1 MNWYRQWQEA
11 FANLKLAERRLL
23 FIALLLL
30 TPYLLLL
37 WVLEPRW
44 QQLQRQHQQL
54 RQSIGQL
61 EQLNTQSNLLQQALQ
76 QDPNELL
83 RQQLA
88 SEQQLQQQLSADIR
102 QLTGRYV
109 AAEQMLALLQ
119 DVLAQ
124 SPGVR
129 LQQLSSQTPQ
139 PILLGNTATGAS
151 ASQTSVNSGQNAA
164 NVVTAPTVGSGPT
177 LLYRHITV
185 LTFSGDYHHLQ
196 QLLQRM
202 EALPWQLHW
211 RQLDYRVQQHP
222 QAELILQLETFSEQ
236 VDYLRI

>member
-23 FIALLLL
+23 FIALLIL

-37 WVLEPRW
+37 WLLEPRW
-44 QQLQRQHQQL
+44 QQLQREHQQL

-61 EQLNTQSNLLQQALQ
+61 AQINTQSDVLQQALQ
-76 QDPNELL
+76 QDPNEQL

-88 SEQQLQQQLSADIR
+88 NEQQLQQQLSADIR
-102 QLTGRYV
+102 HLTGRYV
-109 AAEQMLALLQ
+109 AAEQMLTLLQ

-139 PILLGNTATGAS
+139 PIPLGDSAAGAS
-151 ASQTSVNSGQNAA
+151 ADQTANNSGQNDGGLA
-164 NVVTAPTVGSGPT
+164 TAPPVSRGPT

-185 LTFSGDYHHLQ
+185 LTFSGDYQHLQ

-236 VDYLRI
+236 ADYLRI